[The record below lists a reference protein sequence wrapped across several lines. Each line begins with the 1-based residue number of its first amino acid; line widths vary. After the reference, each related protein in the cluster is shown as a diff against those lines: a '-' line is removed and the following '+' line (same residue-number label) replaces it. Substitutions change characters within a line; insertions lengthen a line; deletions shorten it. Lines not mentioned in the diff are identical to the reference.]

1 MTAVRRHDPK
11 VAPIPLVFDSPH
23 SGTDYPADFDHS
35 VSRAMVRQAEDTHVA
50 ELYRAAPAQG
60 ATLVEALFPRAY
72 IDPNRHVADIDA
84 DLLVGE
90 WPGPVNVS
98 RKTELG
104 IGLVWRLAEGGPAQG
119 GPW

>member
-35 VSRAMVRQAEDTHVA
+35 VPRAMVRQAEDTHVA

-60 ATLVEALFPRAY
+60 ATLVEALFPHQRFAALRRPGSSSTAHGRVPSTCRAR
-72 IDPNRHVADIDA
+72 PNSA
-84 DLLVGE
+84 
-90 WPGPVNVS
+90 
-98 RKTELG
+98 
-104 IGLVWRLAEGGPAQG
+104 
-119 GPW
+119 